1 MNKAKISRK
10 SLNIIFWGVFVTPF
24 ILLLIIFIL
33 ISKGRLGYMPDFEE
47 LENPNINL
55 ATQVISEDGVVLG
68 SFYYKNQNRTFVD
81 YEDLPRHLIDALIAT
96 EDIRFY
102 KHAGIDARGLAR
114 VLFRTIL
121 GGQRGSGGG
130 STISQQL
137 AKNLFPRDTTSYD
150 SRYKR
155 TVRLVITKLREWV
168 TAVKLERSYTKQEI
182 ITMYFNQVDF
192 LYKAVG
198 IRSAAQVY
206 FNTTPDSLKIEEAA
220 MLVGM
225 AKNPVLYNP
234 LRASQ
239 ADLALRRRNIVLS
252 QMKKYGF
259 LEEEAYDSLKNLPIV
274 THYQKISHNLGLA
287 TYFREFLRRTL
298 TAEKPVRKNYFQYDR
313 YREDSIKWEADPL
326 YGWCNKNKK
335 PDGSSYDLYTDGLR
349 IYTTINSRLQEY
361 AEEAVREYLGG
372 YLQVIFFREKKGR
385 RDAPF
390 SEDLDMDQ
398 INSILWRSIA
408 NSDRG
413 RKLRRQGIS
422 RESIYKIFNTPVE
435 MTVFSWKGDI
445 DTVMTP
451 LDSIIYYKTFLQ
463 SGLLSMDPVTGDVK
477 AYVGGL
483 DFRYFKYDHVTQG
496 KRQAG
501 STFKPFLYI
510 LAMQE
515 GFSPCQK
522 VLNTTQVF
530 YDSYKDTVWIPK
542 SNSRPKDM
550 NQMRTLKWGLALSE
564 NNISAWLVKR
574 FKPQPIANIAYKMG
588 IKSYIDPVPP
598 MIYGT
603 SDMSVEEM
611 VGAYATFA
619 NKGIHTDPLYVT
631 RIEDKNGNL
640 LATFQPERMESISE
654 QTAFLMLNLMEGV
667 INFGTA
673 VRLRYRYNFTA
684 QIAGKTG
691 TTQNHSD
698 GWFIGITPKIITGIW
713 VGAEDRSVHFDELAL
728 GSGTNM
734 ALPIWAHYMQKVY
747 ADSTLGITQ
756 EDLFEEPADFNVVLD
771 CDKYEPDDMGILD
784 IKELDFD

>member
-1 MNKAKISRK
+1 MSGIKISGKR
-10 SLNIIFWGVFVTPF
+10 LNIIFWTIFALPF
-24 ILLLIIFIL
+24 IFLLIIFIL
-33 ISKGRLGYMPDFEE
+33 ISRGKLGYMPDFEE

-81 YEDLPRHLIDALIAT
+81 YEDLPQHLVDALIAT

-102 KHAGIDARGLAR
+102 KHSGIDARGLAR

-121 GGQRGSGGG
+121 GGRRTSGGG

-137 AKNLFPRDTTSYD
+137 AKNLFPRDTTRYN
-150 SRYKR
+150 SRIKR
-155 TVRLVITKLREWV
+155 TVKLVITKLREWE

-198 IRSAAQVY
+198 IKSAAKVY
-206 FNTTPDSLKIEEAA
+206 FNTSPDSLKIEEAA
-220 MLVGM
+220 LLVGM
-225 AKNPVLYNP
+225 AKNPTIYNP
-234 LRASQ
+234 LREKYVNM
-239 ADLALRRRNIVLS
+239 ALRRRNIVLS
-252 QMKKYGF
+252 QMSKYGF
-259 LEEEAYDSLKNLPIV
+259 LTYAESDSLKSLPIV
-274 THYQKISHNLGLA
+274 TNYQNISHNLGLA
-287 TYFREFLRRTL
+287 TYYREFLRRTL
-298 TAEKPVRKNYFQYDR
+298 TAKKPVRRSYFTYDR
-313 YREDSIKWEADPL
+313 YKEDSIKWENDPL
-326 YGWCNKNKK
+326 FGWCDKNKK
-335 PDGSSYDLYTDGLR
+335 PDNSPYDLYTDGLK
-349 IYTTINSRLQEY
+349 IYTTINSRLQQY

-372 YLQVIFFREKKGR
+372 YLQEFFFNEKKGR
-385 RDAPF
+385 RYAPF
-390 SEDLDMDQ
+390 SEDLDRKQ
-398 INSILWRSIA
+398 ISSILWRAIA
-408 NSDRG
+408 NSERG
-413 RKLRRQGIS
+413 RKLRRQGVS
-422 RESIYKIFNTPVE
+422 KDSIYKVFNTPAE
-435 MTVFSWKGDI
+435 MTIFSWKGDI

-451 LDSIIYYKTFLQ
+451 LDSIIYYKHFLQ
-463 SGLLSMDPVTGDVK
+463 SGVLSMDPVTGYVK

-522 VLNTTQVF
+522 ILNTEQVF
-530 YDSYKDTVWIPK
+530 YDYYKDTVWIPK
-542 SNSRPKDM
+542 SNSRAKDL

-564 NNISAWLVKR
+564 NNMSAWLVKR

-598 MIYGT
+598 MIFGT

-619 NKGIHTDPLYVT
+619 NKGIHTTPLYVT

-640 LATFQPERMESISE
+640 LATFQPERIESISE
-654 QTAFLMLNLMEGV
+654 KTAYLMLNLMEGA

-673 VRLRYRYNFTA
+673 ARLRYKYNFTA

-698 GWFIGITPKIITGIW
+698 GWFMGITPKLVTGIW
-713 VGAEDRSVHFDELAL
+713 VGAEDRSVHFDYLAM

-734 ALPIWAHYMQKVY
+734 ALPIWAHYMEKVY
-747 ADSTLGITQ
+747 ADSLSGITQ
-756 EDLFEEPADFNVVLD
+756 EDIFEEPADFDIILD
-771 CDKYEPDDMGILD
+771 CDKYEIEDPEFLEFDDI
-784 IKELDFD
+784 DFK

>member
-1 MNKAKISRK
+1 
-10 SLNIIFWGVFVTPF
+10 
-24 ILLLIIFIL
+24 
-33 ISKGRLGYMPDFEE
+33 MPDFEE

-55 ATQVISEDGVVLG
+55 ATLVISEDDVVLG

-81 YEDLPRHLIDALIAT
+81 YEDLPRHLVDALVAT

-102 KHAGIDARGLAR
+102 NHSGIDSRGLAR

-121 GGQRGSGGG
+121 SGHRTSGGG

-137 AKNLFPRDTTSYD
+137 AKNLFPRDTT
-150 SRYKR
+150 RYNSKFKR
-155 TVRLVITKLREWV
+155 TEKLVITKLKEWV

-198 IRSAAQVY
+198 IKSAAKVY
-206 FNTTPDSLKIEEAA
+206 FNTTPDSLKIEQAA
-220 MLVGM
+220 LLVGM
-225 AKNPVLYNP
+225 AKNPTIYNP
-234 LRASQ
+234 LREKFR
-239 ADLALRRRNIVLS
+239 DMALRRRNIVLS

-259 LEEEAYDSLKNLPIV
+259 ITGAVSDSLKNLPIV
-274 THYQKISHNLGLA
+274 TDYQNISHNLGLA
-287 TYFREFLRRTL
+287 TYYREFLRKTL
-298 TAEKPVRKNYFQYDR
+298 TAEKPVRRNYFLYER
-313 YREDSIKWEADPL
+313 FREDSIKWENDPL
-326 YGWCNKNKK
+326 FGWCNKNKK
-335 PDGSSYDLYTDGLR
+335 PDNSPYDLYTDGLK
-349 IYTTINSRLQEY
+349 IYTTINAKLQQY
-361 AEEAVREYLGG
+361 AEESVREYLGG
-372 YLQVIFFREKKGR
+372 FLQDVFFKEKKGR
-385 RDAPF
+385 KDSPF
-390 SEDLDMDQ
+390 SEDLDRQQ
-398 INSILWRSIA
+398 INSIIWRAIV
-408 NSDRG
+408 NSERG
-413 RKLRRQGIS
+413 RKLRRNGAS
-422 RESIYKIFNTPVE
+422 RDSIYMVFNTPVE

-451 LDSIIYYKTFLQ
+451 LDSIIYFKHFLQ
-463 SGLLSMDPVTGDVK
+463 SGLMSMDPLTGYVK

-515 GFSPCQK
+515 GFTPCQK
-522 VLNTTQVF
+522 ILNTEQVF
-530 YDSYKDTVWIPK
+530 YDNIKDTVWIPH
-542 SNSRPKDM
+542 SNSRPRDL

-564 NNISAWLVKR
+564 NNMSAWLVKR
-574 FKPQPIANIAYKMG
+574 FKPQPIADIAYKMG

-598 MIYGT
+598 MIFGT

-619 NKGIHTDPLYVT
+619 NKGIHTTPLYVT

-640 LATFQPERMESISE
+640 LASFQPERLESISE
-654 QTAFLMLNLMEGV
+654 KTAFLMINLMEGV

-673 VRLRYRYNFTA
+673 ARLRSRYNFSA
-684 QIAGKTG
+684 QISGKTG

-698 GWFIGITPKIITGIW
+698 GWFMGITPKLVTGVW
-713 VGAEDRSVHFDELAL
+713 VGAEDRSVHFDDLAM

-747 ADSTLGITQ
+747 ADSLLGINQ
-756 EDLFEEPADFNVVLD
+756 EDIFEEPADFDIILD
-771 CDKYEPDDMGILD
+771 CDRYEIEDPEL
-784 IKELDFD
+784 LDFDGMDFQ

>member
-33 ISKGRLGYMPDFEE
+33 ISNGRLGYMPDFEE

-81 YEDLPRHLIDALIAT
+81 YEDLPRHLVDALIAT

-121 GGQRGSGGG
+121 VGQRGSGGG

-234 LRASQ
+234 LRESQ
-239 ADLALRRRNIVLS
+239 TDLALRRRNIVLS

-274 THYQKISHNLGLA
+274 TNYQKISHNLGLA
-287 TYFREFLRRTL
+287 TYFREYLRRTL
-298 TAEKPVRKNYFQYDR
+298 TADKPVRKNYFQYVR
-313 YREDSIKWEADPL
+313 FREDSIKWETDPL

-335 PDGSSYDLYTDGLR
+335 PDGSSYDIYTDGLR
-349 IYTTINSRLQEY
+349 IYTTINSELQQY

-372 YLQVIFFREKKGR
+372 YLQDIFFREKKGR

-390 SEDLDMDQ
+390 SEDLDREQ

-413 RKLRRQGIS
+413 RKLRRQGMS

-445 DTVMTP
+445 DTTMTP
-451 LDSIIYYKTFLQ
+451 LDSIIYYKHFLQ

-515 GFSPCQK
+515 GFSPCQE

-574 FKPQPIANIAYKMG
+574 FKPQPIADIAYKMG

-619 NKGIHTDPLYVT
+619 NKGIHTEPLYVT

-673 VRLRYRYNFTA
+673 VRLRYTYDFTA

-756 EDLFEEPADFNVVLD
+756 EDLFEEPADFDFVID
-771 CDKYEPDDMGILD
+771 CEKYEPDDMGILE
-784 IKELDFD
+784 IEELDFD

>member
-10 SLNIIFWGVFVTPF
+10 RLNIIFWAVFVSPF
-24 ILLLIIFIL
+24 IFLLIIFIL
-33 ISKGRLGYMPDFEE
+33 ISKGKLGYMPDFEE
-47 LENPNINL
+47 LENPSINL

-81 YEDLPRHLIDALIAT
+81 YKDLPQHLIDALIAT

-102 KHAGIDARGLAR
+102 KHSGIDARGLAR

-150 SRYKR
+150 SRYTRAAK
-155 TVRLVITKLREWV
+155 LIITKLREWV

-198 IRSAAQVY
+198 IKSAAQVY
-206 FNTTPDSLKIEEAA
+206 FNTSPDSLKIEEAA
-220 MLVGM
+220 MLIGM

-234 LRASQ
+234 LRENYAE
-239 ADLALRRRNIVLS
+239 LALKRRNIVLS

-259 LEEEAYDSLKNLPIV
+259 LKEAEYDSIKKLAIV
-274 THYQKISHNLGLA
+274 TNYQKISHNLGLA
-287 TYFREFLRRTL
+287 TYYREFIRRTL
-298 TAEKPVRKNYFQYDR
+298 TAEKPVRRNYFQYSR
-313 YREDSIKWEADPL
+313 FREDSIKWESDPL

-349 IYTTINSRLQEY
+349 IYTTINSKLQQY
-361 AEEAVREYLGG
+361 AEAAVREYLGE
-372 YLQVIFFREKKGR
+372 YLQDVFLSEKKGR
-385 RDAPF
+385 KDAPF
-390 SEDLDMDQ
+390 SDDLDQNQ
-398 INSILWRSIA
+398 INSILWTAMA

-413 RKLRRQGIS
+413 RKLRRQGMS
-422 RESIYKIFNTPVE
+422 RESIYKVFNTPVE

-451 LDSIIYYKTFLQ
+451 LDSIIYYKHFLQ
-463 SGLLSMDPVTGDVK
+463 SGLLSMDPVTGEVK

-515 GFSPCQK
+515 GFSPCQQ

-530 YDSYKDTVWIPK
+530 YDKDTVWIPK

-574 FKPQPIANIAYKMG
+574 FKPRPIADIAYKMG

-640 LATFQPERMESISE
+640 LATFQPERVESISE

-698 GWFIGITPKIITGIW
+698 GWFIGITPKLISGIW
-713 VGAEDRSVHFDELAL
+713 VGAEDRAVHFDELAM

-734 ALPIWAHYMQKVY
+734 ALPIWAHYMEKVY
-747 ADSTLGITQ
+747 ADSSLGITQ
-756 EDLFEEPADFNVVLD
+756 EDVFEEPPDFNIVID
-771 CDKYEPDDMGILD
+771 CDKYETDDIGALEIDDMDLD
-784 IKELDFD
+784 